1 MRASQRRLRR
11 CDLLKVP
18 YEYPP
23 MHAMIKAVPLFLA
36 RGGAIDGQ
44 QHQVLY
50 LATALAKRQLPPVV
64 VLDSDGPLFE
74 ELESAGIEVHCAK
87 MSSWRAPAR
96 LVQRYL
102 DAFQFLKIASP
113 HKIGVVHVHDMW
125 RAAYARFLARRLD
138 VPYIVHVRGPVSVR
152 DVEKYRL
159 AQANAV
165 VAVAQRYL
173 DDLVAAGVAPE
184 RIRLIDDAVDAS
196 FFDPAAWGSFGA
208 ATARAPDAAPV
219 IGFVG
224 RITPDKL
231 VRELLDIVAK
241 LPAYTRLQPRV
252 LIAGEWS
259 DQGYGRLVGATVARL
274 GLERQVEFAGRLP
287 SRKIPQL
294 LASIDLLVTLSGGSV
309 MFEAMAMAKPVLS
322 VRADGRHSLHTRHG
336 ETAWCVDTIDASA
349 CARELARLLEDPPL
363 RHRLGDA
370 ARAWVVAHLSIG
382 DVTAKT
388 AALYDELTRAVAR
401 GG

>member
-1 MRASQRRLRR
+1 
-11 CDLLKVP
+11 
-18 YEYPP
+18 
-23 MHAMIKAVPLFLA
+23 MHATIKAVPLFLA

-44 QHQVLY
+44 QRQVLY
-50 LATALAKRQLPPVV
+50 LATALARRQSPPVV

-102 DAFQFLKIASP
+102 DAFRFLKIASP
-113 HKIGVVHVHDMW
+113 HRISVVHVHDMW
-125 RAAYARFLARRLD
+125 RADYARFLARRLH
-138 VPYIVHVRGPVSVR
+138 VPYVVHVRGPVSVR

-165 VAVAQRYL
+165 VAVAQRYV

-196 FFDPAAWGSFGA
+196 VFDPAVWGPYGA
-208 ATARAPDAAPV
+208 AMPRAAAPV

-224 RITPDKL
+224 RIMPDKL
-231 VRELLDIVAK
+231 VSEFLDIVAK
-241 LPAYTRLQPRV
+241 LSAHTRLQPRV

-259 DQGYGRLVGATVARL
+259 DRAYGQSVRATAARS
-274 GLERQVEFAGRLP
+274 GLETRVEFTGRLP
-287 SRKIPQL
+287 SRKIPQF

-309 MFEAMAMAKPVLS
+309 MFEAMAMAKPVVS

-336 ETAWCVDTIDASA
+336 ETAWCVDTIDPAA

-363 RHRLGDA
+363 RHRLGEE
-370 ARAWVVAHLSIG
+370 ARAWVVAQLSIG
-382 DVTAKT
+382 DMTAKT
-388 AALYDELTRAVAR
+388 AALYDDLASAVA
-401 GG
+401 GGS

>member
-1 MRASQRRLRR
+1 
-11 CDLLKVP
+11 
-18 YEYPP
+18 

-102 DAFQFLKIASP
+102 DAFRFLKIASR

-138 VPYIVHVRGPVSVR
+138 VPYVVHVRGPVSFR

-159 AQANAV
+159 GEATAV
-165 VAVAQRYL
+165 VAVARRYL

-196 FFDPAAWGSFGA
+196 FFDPAAWGSSGA
-208 ATARAPDAAPV
+208 ARPRAADAAPV

-231 VRELLDIVAK
+231 VREFLDIVAK
-241 LPAYTRLQPRV
+241 LPAYTRLRPHV

-259 DQGYGRLVGATVARL
+259 DRAYGQSVRATVARL
-274 GLERQVEFAGRLP
+274 GLERQVEFTGRVP
-287 SRKIPQL
+287 SRKMPQL

-309 MFEAMAMAKPVLS
+309 MFEAMAMAKPVVS

-336 ETAWCVDTIDASA
+336 ETAWCVDTIDPSA
-349 CARELARLLEDPPL
+349 CARELARLIEDPPL
-363 RHRLGDA
+363 RHRLADA
-370 ARAWVVAHLSIG
+370 ARGWVVAQLSIG
-382 DVTAKT
+382 DMTAKT
-388 AALYDELTRAVAR
+388 ATLYDDLASAVA
-401 GG
+401 GGG

>member
-1 MRASQRRLRR
+1 
-11 CDLLKVP
+11 
-18 YEYPP
+18 

-44 QHQVLY
+44 QRQVLY

-64 VLDSDGPLFE
+64 VLDSEGALFE
-74 ELESAGIEVHCAK
+74 ELNNAGIEVHCAK

-102 DAFQFLKIASP
+102 DAFRFLKIASP

-138 VPYIVHVRGPVSVR
+138 VPYVVHVRGPVSAR

-165 VAVAQRYL
+165 VAIAQRYV

-196 FFDPAAWGSFGA
+196 FFDPAVWGSFGA
-208 ATARAPDAAPV
+208 ATARTADAAPV

-241 LPAYTRLQPRV
+241 LPAYTRLRPRV

-259 DQGYGRLVGATVARL
+259 DQAYGRLVRATVARL
-274 GLERQVEFAGRLP
+274 GLESQVEFTGRLS
-287 SRKIPQL
+287 SRKMPHL
-294 LASIDLLVTLSGGSV
+294 LASIDLLVTMSGGSV
-309 MFEAMAMAKPVLS
+309 MFEAMAMAKPVVS
-322 VRADGRHSLHTRHG
+322 VRTDGRHSLHTRHG
-336 ETAWCVDTIDASA
+336 ETAWCVDTIDAAA
-349 CARELARLLEDPPL
+349 CAQALARLLEDAPL
-363 RHRLGDA
+363 RQRLGEA
-370 ARAWVVAHLSIG
+370 ARARVVAQLSIG
-382 DVTAKT
+382 DMMAKT
-388 AALYDELTRAVAR
+388 AALYDELAGAVAH